1 MSNFSIIYKII
12 IIIIGTF
19 AVLNGFFYDNFQL
32 DIETAYY
39 FTYQSNILV
48 IVYFILDIFNIIKK
62 KETFYPRF
70 KGAVTMSITVTFLV
84 YHFLLSTTSGKLEGI
99 DYIRNIIL
107 HYIVPIMTIFDYII
121 FDKKGIYKNADN
133 DIITAIPFIRNI
145 IEYSNS
151 MEDEN
156 YIKLTSLLHIKK
168 DTFDITIKDLED
180 IFEKSVTFSEKLNI
194 SSGREN
200 EKVYDLIIKTAKNIV
215 KSGESSIDLD
225 GKIILSMAI
234 RLLAERFMIS
244 EISVVDKSGNI
255 LEEIYKQNNQTG
267 KLLGQYK
274 KLCPDQHDNILLMN
288 KVSLMSSE
296 NIHINSFMFEPI
308 IDMSI
313 KSLVDLFGRVS
324 IIA

>member
-12 IIIIGTF
+12 ITIIGIF

-121 FDKKGIYKNADN
+121 FDKKGIYKIIDPILWLIIPILYFVFVLIRARVGSPFSDGSYYPYFFV
-133 DIITAIPFIRNI
+133 DIDKYGLKIVLRNVFFITLFFAVLGY
-145 IEYSNS
+145 IEYFIDMLFN
-151 MEDEN
+151 
-156 YIKLTSLLHIKK
+156 
-168 DTFDITIKDLED
+168 
-180 IFEKSVTFSEKLNI
+180 
-194 SSGREN
+194 
-200 EKVYDLIIKTAKNIV
+200 KVY
-215 KSGESSIDLD
+215 
-225 GKIILSMAI
+225 GK
-234 RLLAERFMIS
+234 
-244 EISVVDKSGNI
+244 
-255 LEEIYKQNNQTG
+255 
-267 KLLGQYK
+267 
-274 KLCPDQHDNILLMN
+274 HN
-288 KVSLMSSE
+288 K
-296 NIHINSFMFEPI
+296 
-308 IDMSI
+308 
-313 KSLVDLFGRVS
+313 
-324 IIA
+324 